1 MTIGKGTEW
10 GTPAPVPPGLTAR
23 EDDRSLARDLVDGGE
38 GVVIAGDMA
47 TTIGCARAPRI
58 GEPGRRL
65 PIDLMDV
72 EIVRGLDRKAIVGVS
87 HVMIREPLRRG
98 GALRGEVHWIMNA
111 QYFAG
116 RDLAPRGHPNDGRVE
131 VLSVAATMGLRQRIL
146 AWSRSRTGRHL
157 PHPLVSVRSVKE
169 ITIVARGRMVVVD
182 GEPVGRVDAVTV
194 RVRPDAAQLWI

>member
-10 GTPAPVPPGLTAR
+10 GTPGPVPPGLTTR
-23 EDDRSLARDLVDGGE
+23 EADRSLARDLADGRE

-47 TTIGCARAPRI
+47 TTIGCSRAPRV
-58 GEPGRRL
+58 GESGRRL

-72 EIVRGLDRKAIVGVS
+72 EIVRGVDRSTIVGVS
-87 HVMIREPLRRG
+87 HVMIREPLRKG
-98 GALRGEVHWIMNA
+98 GRLRGEVHWIMNA

-116 RDLAPRGHPNDGRVE
+116 RDLVPRGHPNDGRVE
-131 VLSVAATMGLRQRIL
+131 VLSVAATMGFRQRLL

-157 PHPLVSVRSVKE
+157 PHPHVSVRSVKE
-169 ITIVARGRMVVVD
+169 ITILARGRMVVVD
-182 GEPVGRVDAVTV
+182 GARGGRADEVNI